1 MLLYNLIISNQFI
14 SLTSLYYLCNLK
26 PLFKEDTMSLRK
38 SYTMILISFLC
49 LSLGDIAYSDQT
61 LSPNAAKQFVRDAV
75 TYVLENQNAYM
86 DYSKYVSKDFINP
99 IDGNTFDYDQW
110 VAHQKNIKSMLK
122 SMKPTFNFMVAEG
135 NNVFAIYHIKLIK
148 NDGSELEV
156 KDMALFKIKDNKII
170 YCEELTRLVKGNEV
184 DKNIGSTK

>member
-1 MLLYNLIISNQFI
+1 
-14 SLTSLYYLCNLK
+14 
-26 PLFKEDTMSLRK
+26 MSLRK

-49 LSLGDIAYSDQT
+49 LSLCDIAYSDQT
-61 LSPNAAKQFVRDAV
+61 LSPNAAKQLVRDAV
-75 TYVLENQNAYM
+75 TYVLENQNANM